1 MKEIDELVQ
10 AAVEIIALDAT
21 DRLRPSNVTLDE
33 FVSQIRSKYPNQLIM
48 ADVSTYEEGIKA
60 WKLGFDLVSTTLSG
74 YTPYSKKGENPDFD
88 LIERLS
94 RDTEVPIIA
103 EGKIWTRED
112 AVEALKRGA
121 HAVVV
126 GTAITRP
133 ADITRRFVQAVRK

>member
-10 AAVEIIALDAT
+10 AGVEVIALDAT
-21 DRLRPSNVTLDE
+21 NRLRPSNVTLEE
-33 FVSQIRSKYPNQLIM
+33 FVSQIRLKYPQQLIM

-60 WKLGFDLVSTTLSG
+60 WKLGFDIVSTTLSG
-74 YTPYSKKGENPDFD
+74 YTPYSRKGETADFE

-94 RDTEVPIIA
+94 KDTEVPIIA

-133 ADITRRFVQAVRK
+133 SDITRRFVEAIIK